1 MKKNKYEIS
10 LWEDRLVPQTGE
22 GQSIV
27 PEHYEEEKVCIIG
40 SDTMTSQARVLEPK
54 LVRNVNG
61 TNKLTFKLYYTYID
75 NETGE
80 KVQNPF
86 ISLLVNER
94 KVKCKWEDHWYDFV
108 IKGIQEDSN
117 GKTITYTCEDLYIN
131 ELSKTGFSLEFDQKL
146 NNNQGTAQELAKKVL
161 EGTDWV
167 VDIDNSDHILQTIE
181 EPLYS
186 ATLTQDLD
194 VKDKNDVP
202 KKILGGSVIYLFY
215 SVVQEKKSYIQFI
228 YNTSYETE
236 SNSQLLK
243 ENNCYS
249 VEMDWSVFEALLDGN
264 MGIVF
269 SDYRGKRLVRKQLQE
284 FNSALNRNCYVYKD
298 QSNNKVL
305 GYSTVEYKDPTV
317 VLNLISNS
325 KEFINTNGWQGDLN
339 WQLYPLF
346 YNKNKLEQTYTS
358 TTYLKTGKNKVV
370 VFNNGLYDS
379 AGYLENGL
387 QPGQHYYLRVIGY
400 SGEPKNGIPITDG
413 ISVDIQDYFNA
424 LSTQNTI
431 PVHNTLR
438 DDSYCSIVA
447 TTTEDYY
454 FITPDT
460 TQNKETTYYI
470 RNSSTG
476 KYETRIFDK
485 NNTFPGN
492 QTLYEKKKCLQ
503 IEIEI
508 KKARPRKEITAGYFG
523 KYHYKDSEGNIQ
535 TKISTA
541 RPGLFISL
549 PGNSWIQEVQ
559 FYQRVEGYN
568 GAIIH
573 IGDFDTQSIGIP
585 YYKYFI
591 PNDSYKK
598 EEDIKYL
605 YCGTTK
611 KTDLIEIYKEKDD
624 NTTHVLYEKIRSIT
638 AKNSNRFNILQS
650 IAETFQCWIRF
661 KIFHNE
667 NTGKIIY
674 ENGIPKKTVYFKEE
688 VGKDLGYGFVYGIDL
703 KTISRSIDSNQ
714 LTTKVVVAPNT
725 TEYAENGICRIADAD
740 LNENGENYI
749 LDFGYYIS
757 QGLLNS
763 GELNKYLY
771 QPENGKSGFYIQLKK
786 LNNDYIEIISKLTAK
801 KTELTKQKS
810 LQVIYDQYVTNSA
823 TEITTLKNN
832 LCQLTGFAN
841 YREKEILNYL
851 NKHSDNTEAVN
862 TYSSLINTQHQREN
876 NQASLKLIEK
886 SVENLTTVIKEYDE
900 KLKEIIK
907 NKEILEKAFYQ
918 KFSRFIQEGSWTSQ
932 DYIDPNLYY
941 LDARSVAYTSS
952 RPKISY
958 NISVIRLN
966 ALDEY
971 KGKKF
976 NVGDISFIEDKEFFG
991 YIKGEDAWK
1000 TPYHEKVLISESTS
1014 WLDSPE
1020 KDIFTIQNYKT
1031 QFEDLFQ
1038 RITATTQSLQYSTG
1052 EYNRAS
1058 NIVEGKGVINTE
1070 TLQNSININNE
1081 LVFKSQ
1087 NEEIFQD
1094 STGLTLT
1101 DKRDPSKRTKLTSGG
1116 LFISTDGG
1124 VTWKNAVRGEGVATQ
1139 YLTSGSINTNNI
1151 AIYDGAHASFRW
1163 DKYGINAYD
1172 ATREIDEATNQE
1184 VLKGI
1189 VTNNFVRFD
1198 QYGVYGIKGIAD
1210 DPYNP
1215 QKEVVVDGKT
1225 IVGEDRIWHDA
1236 LFGMTW
1242 KGFFLKS
1249 KGTDNQQIEISTT
1262 NDICVTKDKVERIKI
1277 GRIDSKKEIT
1287 EDGEISHDIYGL
1299 RLKDNTGI
1307 TTMETDDNGQ
1317 LWLRDKLQIAGAKY
1331 VGTSDSKIIEGKIYY
1346 IKNENGTFSEVQN
1359 PITEE
1364 LSNYFEL
1371 ATSGVSIGNLGQKT
1385 ENSPNQIFNSNNNFI
1400 VYENGSIFANNGVFN
1415 GQINATSGSFTGEIN
1430 ATSGTFTGEINALS
1444 GNIGGFTI
1452 EDEYLEGSGAILSP
1466 EGITIKND
1474 GRLSIF
1480 DSTGVPVFQA
1490 NTKTYV
1496 LTSDTI
1502 VEENKKYFKVNE
1514 DGAYEEDTSLKVGDP
1529 LPANTYEEKTITQ
1542 FSGKLVGA
1550 SGSFSGD
1557 LTATS
1562 GHIGGFIIS
1571 EEKLESVSKKDN
1583 GETNIIL
1590 DGTNGNIMAENISLG
1605 NGAEV
1610 KDQISFKGADETVA
1624 YLQNPILHDG
1634 VVLSAGELKLKTS
1647 GLLEFGDIKISG
1659 DDKNPTIHSSLWSID
1674 KDKAIFNNVIAQGGT
1689 IENVVFK
1696 NSSVQSAGG
1705 LMIFK
1710 PSFTAHFK
1718 SRVYVLSN
1726 DTIVLEG
1733 KQYFTKTESGAY
1745 EITTIKVG
1753 APVPSNTYEITSTY
1767 TFIIED
1773 NAEMSL
1779 TSGDHILVEGTEGII
1794 NSVSE
1799 KEVYIDFSNDKLEFS
1814 ETCSITKLYS
1824 SKTNINYTLTTDS
1837 TPLLGKIYYKLNGND
1852 YIEVSFTEG
1861 EPFGEGQYYEKQI
1874 RTILDDSVLIGISSI
1889 EPNSINSIA
1898 TDCHLFRSGLTVT
1911 APIISS
1917 EGKASYPKIPNLFLG
1932 DLTAIGKSGYGL
1944 YGDNVYLN
1952 GTLTTQVP
1960 SEGLPTYAGVNTLS
1974 GVQKSDNDTQKIVFW
1989 AGSSSDKAEAIRE
2002 APFQV
2007 TDKGNLYA
2015 KAGTFTDSVFTD
2027 STITGSQ
2034 IYGADIYTA
2043 SIHGWNKDQNQSGGL
2058 SIYNT
2063 SQGIIFKTEKDINGE
2078 EKVLFQ
2084 INGNKFST
2092 PNKDFIS
2099 ISENNIV
2106 FSGNEYQIFPKIK
2119 IQTKDTTLVEGKT
2132 YYKKNEDGSYVIVE
2146 VPNQENITTY
2156 YEELESEKE
2165 KFSLADKKLEF
2176 LGKDD
2181 TNNWSLLY
2189 SGIYFSQTDI
2199 LNKINGE
2206 SKLLIS
2212 NEKISSYEAFEAQK
2226 DIFFGRTM
2234 EYRAV
2239 KGKIIE
2245 NGKEVEKE
2253 IGYNLYIK

>member
-10 LWEDRLVPQTGE
+10 LWEDRLVPKSGTGE
-22 GQSIV
+22 NII
-27 PEHYEEEKVCIIG
+27 PEHYEEEKICIIG
-40 SDTMTSQARVLEPK
+40 SDDMTSQARVLEPK

-108 IKGIQEDSN
+108 IKNIQEDSN
-117 GKTITYTCEDLYIN
+117 GKSISYTCEDLYIN
-131 ELSKTGFSLEFDQKL
+131 ELSKTGFNLEFDQEL
-146 NNNQGTAQELAKKVL
+146 NNNQGTAQELAEKVL
-161 EGTDWV
+161 EETDWM
-167 VDIDNSDHILQTIE
+167 VDKDNSDHILQTIE
-181 EPLYS
+181 EPLYK
-186 ATLTQDLD
+186 ATLSKSLK
-194 VKDKNDVP
+194 VKDKNNVE
-202 KKILGGSVIYLFY
+202 KTIAQGKIIYLFY
-215 SVVQEKKSYIQFI
+215 SVIEKKPNYIQFI

-236 SNSQLLK
+236 NNSQILK

-249 VEMDWSVFEALLDGN
+249 VEMSWATFETYLTKTTDNKVIITL
-264 MGIVF
+264 

-284 FNSALNRNCYVYKD
+284 FNNILNRNCYIFKENGT
-298 QSNNKVL
+298 NNKIL

-325 KEFINTNGWQGDLN
+325 KEFTDTNGWRAKNLN
-339 WQLYPLF
+339 WELYPHF
-346 YNKNKLEQTYTS
+346 YKNSSISDNYTS
-358 TTYLKTGKNKVV
+358 TTYLKFVSTKEDAYL
-370 VFNNGLYDS
+370 FNSGLQDS
-379 AGYLENGL
+379 AGYLEDGL
-387 QPGQHYYLRVIGY
+387 QPGQKYICRIKAYPDVNGTPSKNLIGFDNIDF
-400 SGEPKNGIPITDG
+400 SIF
-413 ISVDIQDYFNA
+413 DYFKTV
-424 LSTQNTI
+424 STTGT
-431 PVHNTLR
+431 PAHNEG
-438 DDSYCSIVA
+438 SYCRVNNKKQ
-447 TTTEDYY
+447 TT
-454 FITPDT
+454 
-460 TQNKETTYYI
+460 NKDGESLI
-470 RNSSTG
+470 
-476 KYETRIFDK
+476 E
-485 NNTFPGN
+485 
-492 QTLYEKKKCLQ
+492 L
-503 IEIEI
+503 EIEI
-508 KKARPRKEITAGYFG
+508 TNSIPKKNLTAGYYA
-523 KYHYKDSEGNIQ
+523 KYGTETIS
-535 TKISTA
+535 KIA
-541 RPGLFISL
+541 HPGIYIKL
-549 PGNSWIQEVQ
+549 PTCWIKEIQ
-559 FYQRVEGYN
+559 FYQRVEGLN
-568 GAIIH
+568 GTVIH
-573 IGDFDTQSIGIP
+573 LGDLDTESVGRT
-585 YYKYFI
+585 YYKYFL

-605 YCGTTK
+605 YCGT
-611 KTDLIEIYKEKDD
+611 EE
-624 NTTHVLYEKIRSIT
+624 NTSYIPCYEESGKYVQFEKIRSIT
-638 AKNSNRFNILQS
+638 AKNSNRFNILQN

-661 KIFHNE
+661 NIDHN
-667 NTGKIIY
+667 NSTGKILY
-674 ENGIPKKTVYFKEE
+674 KNGLPQKTVYFKENIGE
-688 VGKDLGYGFVYGIDL
+688 ELGYGFVYGIDL
-703 KTISRSIDSNQ
+703 KTISRSIDSSQ
-714 LTTKVVVAPNT
+714 ITSKVIVSPNI
-725 TEYAENGICRIADAD
+725 TEYADDGICEIAKSDYS
-740 LNENGENYI
+740 ENGENYI
-749 LDFGYYIS
+749 YDFGYYIS

-763 GELNKYLY
+763 GELNKVLYLSD
-771 QPENGKSGFYIQLKK
+771 NNKSAFYPSLKK
-786 LNNDYIEIISKLTAK
+786 INTDYIKKAKEIVAK
-801 KTELTKQKS
+801 KTELTKQTS
-810 LQVIYDQYVTNSA
+810 LQTVYSQYVSSTEEQIA
-823 TEITTLKNN
+823 TLKDNLCKLTGISPYNEKKILTYLSKKKDYTEAQNYYTTLITAQNKLNSYRKALSRLDNSVKN
-832 LCQLTGFAN
+832 LTEKIKKA
-841 YREKEILNYL
+841 EKEN
-851 NKHSDNTEAVN
+851 EARI
-862 TYSSLINTQHQREN
+862 SEKK
-876 NQASLKLIEK
+876 KLE
-886 SVENLTTVIKEYDE
+886 ED
-900 KLKEIIK
+900 
-907 NKEILEKAFYQ
+907 FYK

-932 DYIDPNLYY
+932 DYINENLYY
-941 LDARSVAYTSS
+941 LDAQSVAYTSS

-958 NISVIRLN
+958 NISVIRLS

-971 KGKKF
+971 KEKKF
-976 NVGDISFIEDKEFFG
+976 NVGDISFIEDTEFFG
-991 YIKGEDAWK
+991 YIKGKDGWK

-1014 WLDSPE
+1014 WFDSPE
-1020 KDIFTIQNYKT
+1020 KDTFTIQNYKT

-1058 NIVEGKGVINTE
+1058 NVVEGKGIINTE
-1070 TLQNSININNE
+1070 TLQNSINVNNE

-1124 VTWKNAVRGEGVATQ
+1124 ITWKNAIRGEGIATQ
-1139 YLTSGSINTNNI
+1139 YLTAGAINVNDI
-1151 AIYDGAHASFRW
+1151 AIYDGAHATFRW
-1163 DKYGINAYD
+1163 DKNGINAFD
-1172 ATREIDEATNQE
+1172 TTRDENDELLGVNPST
-1184 VLKGI
+1184 
-1189 VTNNFVRFD
+1189 FVRFD
-1198 QYGVYGIKGIAD
+1198 QYGIYGMKSSNPD
-1210 DPYNP
+1210 DNSSYDP
-1215 QKEVVVDGKT
+1215 QEESNGLS
-1225 IVGEDRIWHDA
+1225 GEDKIWNDA
-1236 LFGMTW
+1236 SFGLTW

-1249 KGTDNQQIEISTT
+1249 NGTDNQQIEISTT
-1262 NDICVTKDKVERIKI
+1262 NDICVTKDGIERIKI
-1277 GRIDSKKEIT
+1277 GRIGSRKEMT
-1287 EDGEISHDIYGL
+1287 ESGKVFHDIYGL
-1299 RLKDNTGI
+1299 RLKDNVGT
-1307 TTMETDDNGQ
+1307 TTMETDDSGQ

-1331 VGTSDSKIIEGKIYY
+1331 IGTSDSKIIEGKIYY

-1371 ATSGVSIGNLGQKT
+1371 TTSGVSIGNLGRKT

-1415 GQINATSGSFTGEIN
+1415 GQINATSGSFTGEIT
-1430 ATSGTFTGEINALS
+1430 ATSGTFTGKINALS
-1444 GNIGGFTI
+1444 GDIGGFTI
-1452 EDEYLEGSGAILSP
+1452 EDEYLEGSGVILSP

-1480 DSTGVPVFQA
+1480 DSTGVPIFQA

-1502 VEENKKYFKVNE
+1502 VKENKKYFKVNE

-1529 LPANTYEEKTITQ
+1529 LPADTYEEKTITQ
-1542 FSGKLVGA
+1542 FSGRLVGA

-1571 EEKLESVSKKDN
+1571 EEKLESISEKEN
-1583 GETNIIL
+1583 GDANIIL
-1590 DGTNGNIMAENISLG
+1590 NGANGNIIAENISLG

-1624 YLQNPILHDG
+1624 YLQNPTLHDG

-1659 DDKNPTIHSSLWSID
+1659 DEENPTIHSSLWSID

-1726 DTIVLEG
+1726 DIIALEG

-1753 APVPSNTYEITSTY
+1753 APIPSNTYEITSTY

-1779 TSGDHILVEGTEGII
+1779 TSGDQVLVEGTEGTIS
-1794 NSVSE
+1794 SVS
-1799 KEVYIDFSNDKLEFS
+1799 KNEVHIDFLNNNLEFS

-1824 SKTNINYTLTTDS
+1824 STTSINYALTTDS
-1837 TPLLGKIYYKLNGND
+1837 TPLLGKIYYKLNGDN

-1889 EPNSINSIA
+1889 EPNSMNSIE

-1917 EGKASYPKIPNLFLG
+1917 EEKVSYPKIPNLFLG

-2043 SIHGWNKDQNQSGGL
+2043 SIHGWDKDQNQSGGL

-2106 FSGNEYQIFPKIK
+2106 FSGNEYQILTSK
-2119 IQTKDTTLVEGKT
+2119 E
-2132 YYKKNEDGSYVIVE
+2132 
-2146 VPNQENITTY
+2146 
-2156 YEELESEKE
+2156 E

-2212 NEKISSYEAFEAQK
+2212 NEKISSYEAFEAKK
-2226 DIFFGRTM
+2226 DVFFGRTM

-2239 KGKIIE
+2239 KEKITE
-2245 NGKEVEKE
+2245 NGNEIEKE